1 MVKEHVKLS
10 NYTTISSKV
19 YTVRTKSVTIF
30 SYIFCDFLRES
41 VGRVKEESRI
51 QKLQEKVKWVPL
63 PNWNIAQGL
72 IYTHFI
78 L

>member
-1 MVKEHVKLS
+1 MKEHVKLS

-63 PNWNIAQGL
+63 GL
-72 IYTHFI
+72 LRIRGILCDLYTY
-78 L
+78 

>member
-10 NYTTISSKV
+10 NYTTISSKLN
-19 YTVRTKSVTIF
+19 TIRTKSVTIILC
-30 SYIFCDFLRES
+30 YIFCDFLRES

-63 PNWNIAQGL
+63 SLEGVIEN
-72 IYTHFI
+72 
-78 L
+78 